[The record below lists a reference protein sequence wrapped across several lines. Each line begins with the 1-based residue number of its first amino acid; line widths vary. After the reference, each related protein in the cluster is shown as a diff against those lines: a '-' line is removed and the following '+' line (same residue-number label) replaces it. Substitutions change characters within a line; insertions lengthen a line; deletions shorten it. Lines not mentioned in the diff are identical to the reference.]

1 MGKASYGKKKKEGR
15 SGVESLFSQNY
26 VIWKNKRLFRMVESV
41 NPRSFELKVGPLQT
55 TKKEPKRKRIDN
67 KELRKQ

>member
-1 MGKASYGKKKKEGR
+1 
-15 SGVESLFSQNY
+15 
-26 VIWKNKRLFRMVESV
+26 MVESV

-55 TKKEPKRKRIDN
+55 TKKGPKRKKIDN